1 MAFHPA
7 KPETIARNAAR
18 RSQERTEHRRNVQAQ
33 LRTKA
38 AEENDPEG
46 LWALTLA
53 DNVARNGDLS

>member
-1 MAFHPA
+1 MFRAP

-18 RSQERTEHRRNVQAQ
+18 RAQDRTEHRRNVQAQ
-33 LRTKA
+33 LRVKA

-53 DNVARNGDLS
+53 DNITRNGDLS